1 MNALLRFAL
10 WLFIGATYLA
20 GFGFAI
26 VFLAAASAVVWGPAT
41 TGWLLVLALLAFI
54 GLSQSRGQVRQVV
67 AEPAEIAEHALSF
80 EDECRALAGGT
91 GPLGH
96 AFAPAC
102 VAIGRWWERRKARG
116 VRA

>member
-20 GFGFAI
+20 GFGFAM
-26 VFLAAASAVVWGPAT
+26 VFLTAASAVVWGPVT
-41 TGWLLVLALLAFI
+41 TFWIHMLGLLAFI
-54 GLSQSRGQVRQVV
+54 GLSQSRRQVKQAV
-67 AEPAEIAEHALSF
+67 EDAPEPSMSF
-80 EDECRALAGGT
+80 QDECRALAEGT

-116 VRA
+116 MRA